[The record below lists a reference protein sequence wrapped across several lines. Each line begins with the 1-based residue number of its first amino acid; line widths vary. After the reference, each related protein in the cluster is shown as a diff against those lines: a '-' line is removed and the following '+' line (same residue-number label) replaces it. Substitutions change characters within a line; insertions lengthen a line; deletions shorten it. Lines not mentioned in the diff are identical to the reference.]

1 MGRKVCS
8 MFVLICFVM
17 FALVCFLLEGE
28 KAAATGRTNYDDL
41 VRLFREWRMFQRPKV
56 TDGVPDYTPAAMSE
70 QARRLKGFQ
79 KRLAAIDISEWPVSQ
94 QTDYHLV
101 RVEMN
106 GLEFDHRVLRPWF
119 RDPAFY
125 VMVNFQ
131 FGPKMYGA
139 MGIPRLPLSEDKI
152 PRFRVKLKAIPKIL
166 EQAKG
171 NLTEGAADLALLGIR
186 SKGREKKIFQD
197 LILKLK
203 EHHPEMVPDAELAL
217 AAIDDF
223 RGWLE
228 ANKDR
233 MAARAGIGIE
243 NYNWYLKNVLLL
255 PYNWEELMAICKR
268 EYERAI
274 ACMKFEEHR
283 NRRLPKLEPVSKERD
298 FQKLFNESQAILLNF
313 LKEEEIFTV
322 PDYMVLKPA
331 GHYRLPKVRDYFQHI
346 LDRDPLP
353 LQPHDFVG
361 HSPDAR
367 RHERDDRPIRGVSRL
382 YFIDGTRAEALAT
395 GMEEILMHVGLLD
408 KRPRARELTYNLLTF
423 RAARAI
429 SDLKMHSN
437 ELTLV
442 EGFQFNIDCTPYGWL
457 PEASPTMWHDI
468 ELYMRQP
475 GYGVGYLIGSVQL
488 QKLLADRAIQ
498 LGESFALKQFMDEF
512 LAAGMIPIALARWE
526 MTGLENEIRKLW

>member
-41 VRLFREWRMFQRPKV
+41 VRLFREWRKFQRPKV

-79 KRLAAIDISEWPVSQ
+79 K
-94 QTDYHLV
+94 
-101 RVEMN
+101 
-106 GLEFDHRVLRPWF
+106 
-119 RDPAFY
+119 
-125 VMVNFQ
+125 
-131 FGPKMYGA
+131 
-139 MGIPRLPLSEDKI
+139 
-152 PRFRVKLKAIPKIL
+152 
-166 EQAKG
+166 
-171 NLTEGAADLALLGIR
+171 
-186 SKGREKKIFQD
+186 
-197 LILKLK
+197 
-203 EHHPEMVPDAELAL
+203 
-217 AAIDDF
+217 
-223 RGWLE
+223 
-228 ANKDR
+228 
-233 MAARAGIGIE
+233 
-243 NYNWYLKNVLLL
+243 
-255 PYNWEELMAICKR
+255 
-268 EYERAI
+268 
-274 ACMKFEEHR
+274 
-283 NRRLPKLEPVSKERD
+283 
-298 FQKLFNESQAILLNF
+298 LFNESQAILLNF
-313 LKEEEIFTV
+313 LKEEEIFTI